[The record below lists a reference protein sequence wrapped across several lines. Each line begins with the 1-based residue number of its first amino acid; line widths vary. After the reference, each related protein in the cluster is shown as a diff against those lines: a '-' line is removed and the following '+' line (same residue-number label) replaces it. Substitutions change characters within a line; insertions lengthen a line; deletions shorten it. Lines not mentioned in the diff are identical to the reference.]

1 MEQRTGLHIWVLAD
15 MDWGL
20 ATVWAPMVP
29 MVCPMAL
36 ATMAAM
42 LVMAHMEYGGDLW
55 MMQVGQD
62 LRGPQNRFMDL
73 VMVLDMA
80 VMALATVD
88 LEATGLATASMAMVS
103 MVDTCG
109 RDLLRTPL
117 PNQSKPGP

>member
-1 MEQRTGLHIWVLAD
+1 MG
-15 MDWGL
+15 MDLGL

-42 LVMAHMEYGGDLW
+42 LVMAHMGYGRDLW

-62 LRGPQNRFMDL
+62 PRDPQNRFMDL
-73 VMVLDMA
+73 VMDSDMA
-80 VMALATVD
+80 VMDLATVD
-88 LEATGLATASMAMVS
+88 LVATGLATASMAMVS

-109 RDLLRTPL
+109 RDLPRTLPL
-117 PNQSKPGP
+117 